1 MAARTAQAVDA
12 TTLLHT
18 GQVAVA
24 CAGFTDPAG
33 NPWIVMNDAAAA
45 VNGLQVANASTGG
58 TVVLSVGGANVDANP
73 NMQIRAGSSSTTGTL
88 TIGSSAGAVT
98 LAGTVTSSQG
108 LAFSSNLTVTGTVS
122 ASTLTASTGVNADVA
137 SPSSGALRAFS
148 MGSSG
153 PQILWG
159 ASIPT
164 ASAVAGSIFLMTNP
178 ASSNLAMYVQAG
190 NGTGGG
196 SSSNWIPVA
205 FQ

>member
-18 GQVAVA
+18 GPVAVA

-88 TIGSSAGAVT
+88 TIGSSGGAVT

-122 ASTLTASTGVNADVA
+122 ASNITSCAIVTAQTTGAA
-137 SPSSGALRAFS
+137 SNPLVCFQL
-148 MGSSG
+148 GSSG
-153 PQILWG
+153 PRIFFG
-159 ASIPT
+159 ASTPT
-164 ASAVAGSIFLMTNP
+164 SSARPGDLFLSTSGSSAALFAVGMAN
-178 ASSNLAMYVQAG
+178 G
-190 NGTGGG
+190 NTA
-196 SSSNWIPVA
+196 SSSNWATYGPL
-205 FQ
+205 